1 MTPKNLLR
9 QIVVVFAVLSIAL
22 PAAGQG
28 KWWQSEEY
36 KRELRLTP
44 EQSKKLEEVF
54 QASVPTLKSL
64 KKTLDQAESEFERLL
79 ERGDD
84 GSVMDQVER
93 VEAARAE
100 LNKSHTM
107 MMLRM
112 KRVLTAEQW
121 ARFNAMHQTAERE
134 QVTFDRLFQ
143 TTGLNRFYKTS

>member
-1 MTPKNLLR
+1 MTPKNLLKL
-9 QIVVVFAVLSIAL
+9 VVVSFALLIPAL

-36 KRELRLTP
+36 KRELKLTA
-44 EQSKKLEEVF
+44 EQSKKLDEVF

-64 KKTLDQAESEFERLL
+64 KKSLDQAESEFERLL

-100 LNKSHTM
+100 LNKQHTL

-112 KRVLTAEQW
+112 KRVLTTEQW
-121 ARFNAMHQTAERE
+121 AKFNAMHQTAERE
-134 QVTFDRLFQ
+134 RTRSSA
-143 TTGLNRFYKTS
+143 RK

>member
-9 QIVVVFAVLSIAL
+9 QSVVSFAVLVAVAL

-36 KRELRLTP
+36 IRELRLTP

-54 QASVPTLKSL
+54 QASIPTLKSL

-112 KRVLTAEQW
+112 KRVLTTEQW
-121 ARFNAMHQTAERE
+121 TKFNAMHQTAERE
-134 QVTFDRLFQ
+134 RTRS
-143 TTGLNRFYKTS
+143 NARK

>member
-1 MTPKNLLR
+1 MTPKLLLR
-9 QIVVVFAVLSIAL
+9 QIVISFAVLVTLAL

-36 KRELRLTP
+36 KRELKLTT
-44 EQSKKLEEVF
+44 EQSKRLEDVF
-54 QASVPTLKSL
+54 QAAVPTLKSL
-64 KKTLDQAESEFERLL
+64 KKALDQAESEFERLL

-100 LNKSHTM
+100 LNKSHTL
-107 MMLRM
+107 MMLKM

-121 ARFNAMHQTAERE
+121 TKFNAMHQTAERE
-134 QVTFDRLFQ
+134 R
-143 TTGLNRFYKTS
+143 NRSSAKK

>member
-9 QIVVVFAVLSIAL
+9 LFVVSFAVLAVAL

-28 KWWQSEEY
+28 KWWQSEDY
-36 KRELRLTP
+36 KRELRLTA

-64 KKTLDQAESEFERLL
+64 KKSLDQAESEFERLL

-100 LNKSHTM
+100 LNKQHTL

-112 KRVLTAEQW
+112 KRVLTTEQW
-121 ARFNAMHQTAERE
+121 AKFNAMHQTAERE
-134 QVTFDRLFQ
+134 RTRSSA
-143 TTGLNRFYKTS
+143 RK

>member
-9 QIVVVFAVLSIAL
+9 QSVVLFAALVTVAL

-36 KRELRLTP
+36 IRELRLTP

-64 KKTLDQAESEFERLL
+64 KKALDQAESEFERLL

-112 KRVLTAEQW
+112 KRVLTTEQW
-121 ARFNAMHQTAERE
+121 TKFNAMHQTAERE
-134 QVTFDRLFQ
+134 RTRS
-143 TTGLNRFYKTS
+143 NARK

>member
-9 QIVVVFAVLSIAL
+9 LIVVPFALLVAVAL

-36 KRELRLTP
+36 KRELKLTA
-44 EQSKKLEEVF
+44 EQSKKLEDVF
-54 QASVPTLKSL
+54 QAAVPTLKSL
-64 KKTLDQAESEFERLL
+64 KKALDQAESEFERLL

-107 MMLRM
+107 MMLKM
-112 KRVLTAEQW
+112 KRVLTPDQW
-121 ARFNAMHQTAERE
+121 AKFNAMHQTAERE
-134 QVTFDRLFQ
+134 R
-143 TTGLNRFYKTS
+143 NRTNGRK

>member
-9 QIVVVFAVLSIAL
+9 QIVVLFAVLAIAL
-22 PAAGQG
+22 PATGQG

-64 KKTLDQAESEFERLL
+64 KKALDQAESEFERLL

-121 ARFNAMHQTAERE
+121 AKFNAMHQTAERE
-134 QVTFDRLFQ
+134 RTR
-143 TTGLNRFYKTS
+143 TSARK

>member
-9 QIVVVFAVLSIAL
+9 QIVVSFAVFVAVAL

-64 KKTLDQAESEFERLL
+64 KKALDQAESEFERLL

-112 KRVLTAEQW
+112 KRVLTTEQW
-121 ARFNAMHQTAERE
+121 TKFNAMHQTAERE
-134 QVTFDRLFQ
+134 RTRSNAQ
-143 TTGLNRFYKTS
+143 K

>member
-9 QIVVVFAVLSIAL
+9 QFLVSFAVLVALVL

-44 EQSKKLEEVF
+44 EQSKKLEDVF

-64 KKTLDQAESEFERLL
+64 KKALDQAESEFERLL

-100 LNKSHTM
+100 FNKSHTM

-121 ARFNAMHQTAERE
+121 TKFNAMHQAAER
-134 QVTFDRLFQ
+134 TR
-143 TTGLNRFYKTS
+143 TNARK

>member
-1 MTPKNLLR
+1 MTPRNLLR
-9 QIVVVFAVLSIAL
+9 QIVVSFALVAIAL
-22 PAAGQG
+22 PVTAQG

-36 KRELRLTP
+36 KRELKLTAD
-44 EQSKKLEEVF
+44 QSKKLEDVF

-112 KRVLTAEQW
+112 KRVLTADQW
-121 ARFNAMHQTAERE
+121 TKFNSMHQAAERE
-134 QVTFDRLFQ
+134 RTRSSA
-143 TTGLNRFYKTS
+143 RK

>member
-1 MTPKNLLR
+1 MTPKNLLSLF
-9 QIVVVFAVLSIAL
+9 VVSFALLAVAL

-28 KWWQSEEY
+28 KWWQSEDY
-36 KRELRLTP
+36 KRELKLTAD
-44 EQSKKLEEVF
+44 QSKKLEDVF

-64 KKTLDQAESEFERLL
+64 KKALDQAESEFERLL

-121 ARFNAMHQTAERE
+121 AKFNAMHQAAERE
-134 QVTFDRLFQ
+134 RTRL
-143 TTGLNRFYKTS
+143 NARK

>member
-9 QIVVVFAVLSIAL
+9 LFVVSSALLVTAL
-22 PAAGQG
+22 PASGQG
-28 KWWQSEEY
+28 KWWQSEDY
-36 KRELRLTP
+36 KRELKLTP
-44 EQSKKLEEVF
+44 EQSKKLEDVF

-64 KKTLDQAESEFERLL
+64 KKSLDQAESEFERLL

-112 KRVLTAEQW
+112 KRVLTTEQW
-121 ARFNAMHQTAERE
+121 TKFNAMHQTAERE
-134 QVTFDRLFQ
+134 RIRTNAR
-143 TTGLNRFYKTS
+143 K

>member
-9 QIVVVFAVLSIAL
+9 QLVVSFAVLVAVAL

-28 KWWQSEEY
+28 KWWQSEDY

-44 EQSKKLEEVF
+44 EQSKKLEDVF
-54 QASVPTLKSL
+54 QAAVPTLKSL
-64 KKTLDQAESEFERLL
+64 KKALDQAESEFERLL

-100 LNKSHTM
+100 LNKSHTL
-107 MMLRM
+107 MMLKM
-112 KRVLTAEQW
+112 KRVLTADQW
-121 ARFNAMHQTAERE
+121 TKFNTMHQTAERE
-134 QVTFDRLFQ
+134 RS
-143 TTGLNRFYKTS
+143 RSSPRK

>member
-1 MTPKNLLR
+1 MTPKLLLR
-9 QIVVVFAVLSIAL
+9 QIVVSSAVLLALAL

-36 KRELRLTP
+36 KRELRLTT
-44 EQSKKLEEVF
+44 EQSKRLEDVF
-54 QASVPTLKSL
+54 QAAVPRLKSL
-64 KKTLDQAESEFERLL
+64 KKALDQAESEFERLL

-100 LNKSHTM
+100 LNKSHTL
-107 MMLRM
+107 MMLNM

-121 ARFNAMHQTAERE
+121 TKFNAMHQTAERE
-134 QVTFDRLFQ
+134 R
-143 TTGLNRFYKTS
+143 NRSSAKK

>member
-9 QIVVVFAVLSIAL
+9 QSVVSFAVLVAVAL

-36 KRELRLTP
+36 IRELRLTP

-64 KKTLDQAESEFERLL
+64 KKALDQAESEFERLL

-112 KRVLTAEQW
+112 KRVLTTEQW
-121 ARFNAMHQTAERE
+121 TKFNAMHQTAERE
-134 QVTFDRLFQ
+134 RTRS
-143 TTGLNRFYKTS
+143 NARK

>member
-9 QIVVVFAVLSIAL
+9 QIVVLFAVLAIAL
-22 PAAGQG
+22 PATGQG

-64 KKTLDQAESEFERLL
+64 KKALDQAESEFERLL

-134 QVTFDRLFQ
+134 RTR
-143 TTGLNRFYKTS
+143 TSARK

>member
-1 MTPKNLLR
+1 MTPKNLLS
-9 QIVVVFAVLSIAL
+9 QLVVSFAFLVAIAL

-36 KRELRLTP
+36 IRELRLTP
-44 EQSKKLEEVF
+44 EQSKKLEDVF
-54 QASVPTLKSL
+54 QAAVPSLKSL
-64 KKTLDQAESEFERLL
+64 KKALDQAESEFERLL

-107 MMLRM
+107 MMLKM
-112 KRVLTAEQW
+112 KRVLTPDQW
-121 ARFNAMHQTAERE
+121 AKFNTMHQTAERE
-134 QVTFDRLFQ
+134 R
-143 TTGLNRFYKTS
+143 NRSNARK

>member
-1 MTPKNLLR
+1 MIPKNLLR
-9 QIVVVFAVLSIAL
+9 QLFVSFAVLVAVAL

-28 KWWQSEEY
+28 KWWQSEDY
-36 KRELRLTP
+36 IRELRLTP

-112 KRVLTAEQW
+112 KRVLTTEQW
-121 ARFNAMHQTAERE
+121 TKFNAMHQTAERE
-134 QVTFDRLFQ
+134 RTRS
-143 TTGLNRFYKTS
+143 NARK

>member
-9 QIVVVFAVLSIAL
+9 LIVVSFSLLIASAL

-36 KRELRLTP
+36 KRELKLTP
-44 EQSKKLEEVF
+44 EQSRKLEDVF
-54 QASVPTLKSL
+54 QAAVPTLKSL
-64 KKTLDQAESEFERLL
+64 KKALDQAESEFERLL

-107 MMLRM
+107 MMLKM
-112 KRVLTAEQW
+112 KRVLTPDQW
-121 ARFNAMHQTAERE
+121 AKFNAMHQTAERE
-134 QVTFDRLFQ
+134 R
-143 TTGLNRFYKTS
+143 NRSNGRK

>member
-9 QIVVVFAVLSIAL
+9 QLVVSFAVLAAVAL

-36 KRELRLTP
+36 IRELRLTP

-112 KRVLTAEQW
+112 KRVLTTEQW
-121 ARFNAMHQTAERE
+121 TKFNAMHQTAERE
-134 QVTFDRLFQ
+134 RTRS
-143 TTGLNRFYKTS
+143 NARK

>member
-9 QIVVVFAVLSIAL
+9 LFVVSFAVLTVAV

-28 KWWQSEEY
+28 KWWQSEDY
-36 KRELRLTP
+36 KRELRLTA

-64 KKTLDQAESEFERLL
+64 KKALDQAESEFERLL

-112 KRVLTAEQW
+112 KRVLTTEQW
-121 ARFNAMHQTAERE
+121 TKFNAMHQTAER
-134 QVTFDRLFQ
+134 DRI
-143 TTGLNRFYKTS
+143 RSSARK

>member
-1 MTPKNLLR
+1 MTPKILLR
-9 QIVVVFAVLSIAL
+9 QIAVSLAVILCVTL
-22 PAAGQG
+22 PVAAQG

-36 KRELRLTP
+36 RRELRLTP
-44 EQSKKLEEVF
+44 KQSNQLEEVF
-54 QASVPTLKSL
+54 QAAVPTLKSL
-64 KKTLDQAESEFERLL
+64 KKSLDAAESEFERLV

-112 KRVLTAEQW
+112 RRVLTADQW
-121 ARFNAMHQTAERE
+121 AKFTAMHQAAERE
-134 QVTFDRLFQ
+134 R
-143 TTGLNRFYKTS
+143 NRSNGRK

>member
-9 QIVVVFAVLSIAL
+9 QILVSSAVLVAIAA

-36 KRELRLTP
+36 KRELRLSP

-64 KKTLDQAESEFERLL
+64 KKALDQAESEFERLL

-100 LNKSHTM
+100 LNKSHTL

-112 KRVLTAEQW
+112 KRVLTTEQW
-121 ARFNAMHQTAERE
+121 AKFNAMHQTAERE
-134 QVTFDRLFQ
+134 RTRASAQKQ
-143 TTGLNRFYKTS
+143 K

>member
-9 QIVVVFAVLSIAL
+9 QLVVSFAVLVAVAI

-44 EQSKKLEEVF
+44 EQSKKLEEIF
-54 QASVPTLKSL
+54 QAAVPTLKSL
-64 KKTLDQAESEFERLL
+64 KKSLDSAESEFERLL

-100 LNKSHTM
+100 LNKSHTL

-121 ARFNAMHQTAERE
+121 TKFNAMHQTAERE
-134 QVTFDRLFQ
+134 RPRSTAQ
-143 TTGLNRFYKTS
+143 K

>member
-9 QIVVVFAVLSIAL
+9 QFVVSFAVLVAVAL

-36 KRELRLTP
+36 IRELRLAP

-64 KKTLDQAESEFERLL
+64 KKALDQAESEFERLL

-112 KRVLTAEQW
+112 KRVLTTEQW
-121 ARFNAMHQTAERE
+121 TRFNAMHQTAERE
-134 QVTFDRLFQ
+134 RTRS
-143 TTGLNRFYKTS
+143 NARK